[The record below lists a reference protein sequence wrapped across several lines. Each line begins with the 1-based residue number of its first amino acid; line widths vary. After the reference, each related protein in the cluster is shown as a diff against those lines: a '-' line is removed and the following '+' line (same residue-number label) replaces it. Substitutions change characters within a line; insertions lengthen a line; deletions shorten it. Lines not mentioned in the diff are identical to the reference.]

1 MTNTYKLMKIL
12 KMEQREVKKYGKKVL
27 KQHGYTTKLGDGFLM
42 AQGDL
47 PVILVAHMDTVF
59 KAPKYV
65 DYDIKKGIMS
75 AKTGLGADDRAGI
88 YSILNIVESGYKPS
102 ILFLEDEEVGCIGA
116 KWFITNKLAKS
127 LKGNFFIELDRK
139 GKDDVVYYDCINR
152 DFSDYIE
159 SFGFKPQYGAYSDI
173 SVICP
178 SFDLA
183 GVNLSIGYYDQHTP
197 NETLN
202 INEMENTIEKVKN
215 ILDQPN
221 DIRYNYYTKEYYEN
235 EREQIKYKNYYG
247 NYAYGLDY
255 DEYVDYDKYGDYVG
269 NKSKS
274 NKKKKNNKQEWEEFC
289 EELPFEH
296 DPSFYEMTEQCRDE
310 LEQISYEEYCALIS
324 NENLDLLPVPITG
337 YIENEHE
344 DGLVVSLSEIE
355 EIFIDRYNT
364 VYSELYG
371 KLNKARVYDLNFNE
385 LTHNDVVK
393 IYLN

>member
-1 MTNTYKLMKIL
+1 MPMTNTYKLMKIF
-12 KMEQREVKKYGKKVL
+12 KMEQGEVKEYAKKVL
-27 KQHGYTTKLGDGFLM
+27 KQHGYTPNLGDGFIM

-59 KAPKYV
+59 KTPKYV
-65 DYDIKKGIMS
+65 AYDIKKGIMS

-88 YSILNIVESGYKPS
+88 YSILNIVESGYRPS

-116 KWFITNKLAKS
+116 KWFITNKSAKS

-139 GKDDVVYYDCINR
+139 GKDDAVYYDCINS

-202 INEMENTIEKVKN
+202 INEMEDTIEKVKN

-235 EREQIKYKNYYG
+235 ERKQIKYKNYYG
-247 NYAYGLDY
+247 DYAYGWDY
-255 DEYVDYDKYGDYVG
+255 DECWDYVG
-269 NKSKS
+269 KKSKS
-274 NKKKKNNKQEWEEFC
+274 NKKKKNSKQEWEEFY
-289 EELPFEH
+289 EEVTFEH
-296 DPSFYEMTEQCRDE
+296 DPSFYEMTEPYRDG

-324 NENLDLLPVPITG
+324 NENLDLLPVPNTG
-337 YIENEHE
+337 YIKYKN
-344 DGLVVSLSEIE
+344 GWSVSLSEVE
-355 EIFIDRYNT
+355 DVFIDRYNT

-371 KLNKARVYDLNFNE
+371 KLDGAKVYDLKFND